1 MAAYALKGT
10 VAKMTE
16 TKKRVPQSNP
26 AEAIKV
32 STSVFTFTPTGK
44 IATQEIS
51 GNYTN
56 WMYADCYALQ
66 YEYDEHKRLK
76 KAVTH
81 HTKRYFE
88 AAQAEK
94 QPPKT
99 LLTVWYDY
107 DASGTLIAQRAFG
120 PEGKPYSEE
129 KYSYDANGNQILAE
143 SYLYYPAKDAT
154 TVPVPVL
161 FSIGRYTYDNK
172 GLITTYSYYLNDP
185 EDNTVEN
192 LVSKTAY
199 RYDKKGSTISETELG
214 AYLNDGVT
222 PPETKYEYT
231 YDKQGNW
238 TLKTTLSGKQKIEI
252 TERKIEYK

>member
-10 VAKMTE
+10 VTKMTE
-16 TKKRVPQSNP
+16 TKKRVPQANP
-26 AEAIKV
+26 SEAIKV

-56 WMYADCYALQ
+56 WMYADCYALE

-76 KAVTH
+76 KAVTL

-94 QPPKT
+94 QQPQT

-107 DASGTLIAQRAFG
+107 DAAGTLIAQRAFG
-120 PEGKPYSEE
+120 PESKPYSQE
-129 KYSYDANGNQILAE
+129 KYGYDANGNQILAE

-154 TVPVPVL
+154 TVPIPVL

-172 GLITTYSYYLNDP
+172 GLMSTYSYYLNDP

-238 TLKTTLSGKQKIEI
+238 TLKTTLSRKQKIEI
-252 TERKIEYK
+252 TERKIEYN